1 MQKPEDRMDI
11 SGRTVIVTGA
21 ARGIG
26 RAIAEAFGREGARVV
41 VADLGS
47 LATGGSGEWA
57 YRLSSRDD
65 LDRTAEHIRRL
76 GAEALAVELDVTDAA
91 SCQAMVDAARKAF
104 GGVDVLVNNAGL
116 VKLGTIANFE
126 ESDWDKLFAVNMK
139 GVFLSSRAAIPMMT
153 ERGGGVIVN
162 IASIAGKRG
171 YLGLGAYCATKF
183 GVIGLTQAMAQELAG
198 AGIRVNAI
206 CPGLL
211 ATAMWIDHLSVGASL
226 ASGKKPGRE
235 AFEAFVE
242 QNTPLKREQM
252 PEDIA
257 EAALYLTRAENV
269 TGIALNVAGGTEMN

>member
-1 MQKPEDRMDI
+1 MDI
-11 SGRTVIVTGA
+11 AGRTVVVTGA

-41 VADLGS
+41 VTDLGS
-47 LATGGSGEWA
+47 LSKRDAGAWA
-57 YRLSSRDD
+57 YPLASTDD
-65 LDRTAEHIRRL
+65 LETTAESIRQH
-76 GAEALAVELDVTDAA
+76 GSEALALELDVTDGE
-91 SCQAMVDAARKAF
+91 SCRRTIETVRERF

-116 VKLGTIANFE
+116 VKMGAIADYADG
-126 ESDWDKLFAVNMK
+126 DWDKLFAVNVK
-139 GVFLSSRAAIPMMT
+139 GVFLASRAAIPALT

-171 YLGLGAYCATKF
+171 YAFLGAYCASKF
-183 GVIGLTQAMAQELAG
+183 AVIGLTQAMAQELAG

-211 ATAMWIDHLSVGASL
+211 ATAMWMDHLSVGVGAMV
-226 ASGKKPGRE
+226 GKQPGRE

-252 PEDIA
+252 PSDIA
-257 EAALYLTRAENV
+257 QAAVYLVRADNV
-269 TGIALNVAGGTEMN
+269 TGVSLNVAGGTEMN

>member
-1 MQKPEDRMDI
+1 MNIQN
-11 SGRTVIVTGA
+11 RTVIVTGA

-26 RAIAEAFGREGARVV
+26 RGIAEAFGREGARVV

-47 LATGGSGEWA
+47 LAAGGSGKWA
-57 YRLSSRDD
+57 YKLSSRDE
-65 LDRTAEHIRRL
+65 LDDVAGSIR
-76 GAEALAVELDVTDAA
+76 GFGSEALAVEVDVTDAA
-91 SCQAMVDAARKAF
+91 SCRQMIEAACTTF

-116 VKLGTIANFE
+116 VKMGGIATFE

-139 GVFLSSRAAIPMMT
+139 GVFLASRAAIPTMT

-171 YLGLGAYCATKF
+171 YMGLGAYCATKF
-183 GVIGLTQAMAQELAG
+183 GVIGLTQSMSLELAG

-211 ATAMWIDHLSVGASL
+211 ATAMWIDHLSVGAGL
-226 ASGKKPGRE
+226 ASGKAAGRE

-257 EAALYLTRAENV
+257 EAALYLTRAANV
-269 TGIALNVAGGTEMN
+269 TGIALTVAGGTEMN